1 MKTVPYAS
9 SIALALMLAGTAGA
23 AGAAPAYP
31 VVAAQ
36 SSLTFAGSQQGERF
50 TGVFRSFDARIEYA
64 ADDLAG
70 SRFDVT
76 IPLKSLDTKS
86 TERDQALVTADWFDV
101 AKYPA
106 ATFRT
111 VGMRTTPA
119 GVVADADLSIKGLTK
134 RIAFPFS
141 WKAGAAGATLDA
153 RVTLDRL
160 DFGLGGGEWA
170 DDSTVGRRIDVVVHL
185 TLAAPV
191 APVKS
196 AAPAG
201 KAASGP
207 PVKH

>member
-1 MKTVPYAS
+1 MNTVPMHAR
-9 SIALALMLAGTAGA
+9 IALALVLGGLGVTAGA
-23 AGAAPAYP
+23 APSYP

-36 SSLTFAGSQQGERF
+36 SSLSFIGSQQGERF
-50 TGVFRSFDARIEYA
+50 TGVFHAFEAKIDFA

-101 AKYPA
+101 AHFPA

-111 VGMRTTPA
+111 VGLRTTPT
-119 GVVADADLSIKGLTK
+119 GVVADADLSIKGRTK
-134 RIAFPFS
+134 RIVFPFT
-141 WKAGAAGATLDA
+141 WKAVGAGATLDA

-170 DDSTVGRRIDVVVHL
+170 DDSTVGRKIDVVVHL
-185 TLAAPV
+185 ALAAPV
-191 APVKS
+191 APPPPARKMN
-196 AAPAG
+196 AKAPA
-201 KAASGP
+201 
-207 PVKH
+207 KH